1 MSAASVR
8 FAEGEIMVRFD
19 WKYGLLAGMLILCC
33 FCREARSENRQEE
46 SPAPAAPF
54 HFFLPETMRQDY
66 AAQRV
71 VRVGWFDQ
79 HAVFM
84 EEGGQV
90 YGYAPSLLEALS
102 RYTGWR
108 IEWIPIAF
116 DDLAESLNSG
126 KIDISC
132 GVARLPERERQMT
145 FSKLQAGF
153 EITTLHVPMK
163 SSIHYM
169 EFKDFDG
176 LRIGFFRDA
185 YEQDIFRRLGKQ
197 FGFSFDIVEFDE
209 SLPMIEAVR
218 NGEVDGYVDGCLSG
232 VDTKVAG
239 TFAIEPFYFVSR
251 KGDTTFM
258 PRIDEAMRQMQMVS
272 PRYFSALFDSFLN
285 VGSNVSMALSR
296 GEEAWLAQKPVLRMA
311 YSRQLERMKP
321 TDGPLFARLAQE
333 LAKRAGIGLTMVP
346 ADSYEESLAMLRR
359 GEADMVSNILPL
371 AEYTRRFGLFAGE
384 VHYNA
389 PIALAFGKG
398 GLQAGSGLRIAA
410 THEFLSVAEA
420 YRQIYPADDIV
431 FYPTDKACA
440 AAFAKGE
447 VDAWLLVYPG
457 LIDTLGRAQ
466 PYKLGITQAFYPMSF
481 GFGPHV
487 SPYAISIFDKQI
499 LALSGGQLETYIRD
513 HSPLTP
519 QEMLVEMLSRHILW
533 VIGGIILLAA
543 LLVWRRGRVN
553 RRNVQV
559 LEKAAYTDSV
569 TGGINRARFL
579 IESDDLLM
587 DGVADHVVVSVNIH
601 KLTQLNRSCGYS
613 SGDWTIRRCYAELQ
627 NLTSGRELVAHV
639 GGGRFLCLWQCP
651 DDSDVERRMSQL
663 FHAATVL
670 GGELRHSVVLACG
683 VARIRQFDGKVAP
696 FVAAAETAQA
706 SIGDNTYKSS
716 YAFYDAELDAIVQRM
731 ASLENRMQAALDAGE
746 FVVHIQPQIELASGC
761 VSGGEA
767 LVRWMP
773 PDGDKIYPDEFIPL
787 FEKNGF
793 IRELDIHMLDQVC
806 RWLRQRLDAGKRVVP
821 ISINQ
826 SKALFLTK
834 SYCDTFLAVLDRHNT
849 PHDLIEVEV
858 TESLAAFN
866 EDLVVANLQRLKAW
880 GIKVALDDFGKGYSS
895 LTALQ
900 LFPVDVLKLDKEF
913 LSERSSPAMLES
925 LVHLGGR
932 LGLKVLCEGIETLKQ
947 LRFLSSIGC
956 DYGQG
961 YFIARPMPLAEFE
974 EFLAQ
979 RASL

>member
-1 MSAASVR
+1 MA
-8 FAEGEIMVRFD
+8 RFD
-19 WKYGLLAGMLILCC
+19 WKFGLLAGMLVLCC
-33 FCREARSENRQEE
+33 LCREARAENPQQEI
-46 SPAPAAPF
+46 AATAPF

-84 EEGGQV
+84 EEGGRV

-108 IEWIPIAF
+108 IEWIPIPF
-116 DDLAESLNSG
+116 EELADKLNNG
-126 KIDISC
+126 EIDISC
-132 GVARLPERERQMT
+132 GISRTPERARQMT

-153 EITTLHVPMK
+153 EITTLHVPMQ
-163 SSIHYM
+163 SSIHFM
-169 EFKDFDG
+169 DFKDFDG
-176 LRIGFFRDA
+176 LRLGFFRGA
-185 YEQDIFRRLGKQ
+185 YEQDIFRRLGRQ

-209 SLPMIEAVR
+209 SLPMLQAVR
-218 NGEVDGYVDGCLSG
+218 DGQVDGYVDGCLSG

-258 PRIDEAMRQMQMVS
+258 PRIDEAMRQMQLVS
-272 PRYFSALFDSFLN
+272 PRYFAALFDSFLN
-285 VGSNVSMALSR
+285 VGSNVSITLSR
-296 GEEAWLAQKPVLRMA
+296 GEEAWLAQKPMLRMA
-311 YSRQLERMKP
+311 YSRQLESMNP
-321 TDGPLFARLAQE
+321 AGGPLFAKLAQE

-346 ADSYEESLAMLRR
+346 AESYEEALAMLRR
-359 GEADMVSNILPL
+359 GEADIVSDLLPL
-371 AEYTRRFGLFAGE
+371 ADFTRRFGLFAGE
-384 VHYNA
+384 VHYDA
-389 PIALAFGKG
+389 PIALASTRNV
-398 GLQAGSGLRIAA
+398 QPGSGLRIAA
-410 THEFLSVAEA
+410 TREFLSVAEA
-420 YRQIYPADDIV
+420 YRQIYPADNIV
-431 FYPTDKACA
+431 FYPTEKECE
-440 AAFAKGE
+440 AAFKKGE
-447 VDAWLLVYPG
+447 ADAWLLVYPG
-457 LIDTLGRAQ
+457 SAELFSRAQ
-466 PYKLGITQAFYPMSF
+466 PYNLSITQAFYPMAF

-487 SPYAISIFDKQI
+487 SPYAVSIFDKQI
-499 LALSGGQLETYIRD
+499 LALSGGQVETFMRD
-513 HSPLTP
+513 HTP
-519 QEMLVEMLSRHILW
+519 RTAQDMLFDMLARHILW
-533 VIGGIILLAA
+533 VIAGIILLAA
-543 LLVWRRGRVN
+543 LLYWRRGQVN

-579 IESDDLLM
+579 IEGDDLLM
-587 DGVADHVVVSVNIH
+587 DGAAEHVVVSVNIH
-601 KLTQLNRSCGYS
+601 KLTQINRSCGYS

-670 GGELRHSVVLACG
+670 GGELRHTLVLACG
-683 VARIRQFDGKVAP
+683 VARIRQFDGKVEP

-716 YAFYDAELDAIVQRM
+716 YAFYDAELDTIVQRM
-731 ASLENRMQAALDAGE
+731 AALENRMQAALDAGE
-746 FVVHIQPQIELASGC
+746 FVVHIQPQIELASGS

-773 PDGDKIYPDEFIPL
+773 PDGSKIYPDEFIPL

-793 IRELDIHMLDQVC
+793 IRELDIYMLDQVC
-806 RWLRQRLDAGKRVVP
+806 HWLRQRLDAGKRVVP

-826 SKALFLTK
+826 SKALFLTE

-866 EDLVVANLQRLKAW
+866 EGLVVANLQRLKAW

-913 LSERSSPAMLES
+913 LSDRSSPAMLES
-925 LVHLGGR
+925 LVHLGGK

-956 DYGQG
+956 NYGQG